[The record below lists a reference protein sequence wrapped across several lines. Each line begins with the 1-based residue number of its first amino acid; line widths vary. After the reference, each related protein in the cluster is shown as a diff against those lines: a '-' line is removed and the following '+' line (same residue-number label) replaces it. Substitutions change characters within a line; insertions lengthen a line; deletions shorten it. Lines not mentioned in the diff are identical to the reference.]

1 MLFLCFVGPALLLTP
16 VWTAIGTRVGKKR
29 GYVAASRPRRRR
41 AARRDGP
48 LRAAVGRLRRD
59 RAGRDRLRR
68 VPGVPDGD
76 AARRGSGRRAPYR
89 INRAGVYT
97 GVWTAGETLG
107 LALGPG
113 VFAMVLAIGGY
124 RSSTDGDVV
133 QPDSAL
139 TAITLGFSVLPA
151 LLIILSLLWL
161 RRYSLDAAHVD
172 VPTPTEEIP

>member
-1 MLFLCFVGPALLLTP
+1 M
-16 VWTAIGTRVGKKR
+16 
-29 GYVAASRPRRRR
+29 
-41 AARRDGP
+41 
-48 LRAAVGRLRRD
+48 
-59 RAGRDRLRR
+59 
-68 VPGVPDGD
+68 
-76 AARRGSGRRAPYR
+76 
-89 INRAGVYT
+89 
-97 GVWTAGETLG
+97 WTAGETLG